1 MSTTTINEDE
11 VSHFSAIAEQWW
23 DPAGK
28 FRPLHKINPTRLA
41 YIRENLLE
49 HFSIDGT
56 KPKPF
61 AGLNIV
67 DIGCG
72 GGLLCEP
79 MARLGAK
86 ITGID
91 ASSRNI
97 EIAKSHAKI
106 SNLKI
111 NYQTNTAEDLAAKNK
126 QFDVVLNMEVVEHVN
141 NVPLYLKSCAKLVKP
156 NGLMFVSTI
165 NRTAKAFALAIL
177 GAEYVLNWL
186 PKGTHSYDKF
196 LTPQEISIM
205 LERENMTIID
215 KKGVSYS
222 PLKDQWRQSRDM
234 DVNYMLIAKKNS

>member
-49 HFSIDGT
+49 HFSIDGA

-97 EIAKSHAKI
+97 EIAKSHAKT

-186 PKGTHSYDKF
+186 PKGTHSYDRF